1 MKSSTRS
8 LLVTALLVFS
18 YSTFSQQPSR
28 GPGKGPAQGQRPGD
42 QRIVGGPRIG
52 DAAPDFKLKAKDGD
66 KEVQLASFKGKR
78 PVVLV
83 FGSYT

>member
-1 MKSSTRS
+1 MKSFTTS
-8 LLVTALLVFS
+8 LLITTFLTATL
-18 YSTFSQQPSR
+18 STFAQQGQRPG
-28 GPGKGPAQGQRPGD
+28 GPGQRPGD
-42 QRIVGGPRIG
+42 QRMSGGPRIG
-52 DAAPDFKLKAKDGD
+52 DTAPDFKLKTKDGD